1 MIDRNG
7 LSAQYNPIM
16 GQLGKSSMVPAQQS
30 TVEGYVTQCALGG
43 LYTIIGD
50 EDTAIHKDPVG
61 AGSAIIGKV
70 FGALK

>member
-1 MIDRNG
+1 
-7 LSAQYNPIM
+7 
-16 GQLGKSSMVPAQQS
+16 MVPAQQS
-30 TVEGYVTQCALGG
+30 TVEGYVTQRALDG

-50 EDTAIHKDPVG
+50 EEKAIRQDPVG